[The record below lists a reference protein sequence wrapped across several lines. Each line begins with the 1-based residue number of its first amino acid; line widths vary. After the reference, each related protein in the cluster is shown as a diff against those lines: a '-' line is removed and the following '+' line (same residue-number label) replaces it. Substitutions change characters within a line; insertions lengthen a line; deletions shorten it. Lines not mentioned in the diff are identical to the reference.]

1 MHRMEIE
8 EAYFSGLDRAS
19 ERRQDEVEKL
29 FAQFRVRVPEKTDS
43 GSAGVGTD
51 SDNGRIKP

>member
-1 MHRMEIE
+1 MLRMEIE

-29 FAQFRVRVPEKTDS
+29 FAQFRVRVPEKADS
-43 GSAGVGTD
+43 GSTWVGTD
-51 SDNGRIKP
+51 SDDRRIEP

>member
-1 MHRMEIE
+1 MLRMEIE

-29 FAQFRVRVPEKTDS
+29 FAQFRVRVPEKADS
-43 GSAGVGTD
+43 GST
-51 SDNGRIKP
+51 